1 MSATE
6 FHKTRTLDGIF
17 SNSNK
22 MLTVKHLSKNQKQE
36 VQHKEK
42 QLEKLLES
50 VRQVIKET
58 DPYKESAK
66 TMQTK
71 TKNSERKL

>member
-6 FHKTRTLDGIF
+6 FHKTRTLDDIS
-17 SNSNK
+17 SNRNK
-22 MLTVKHLSKNQKQE
+22 MYTVKHLSKNQKQE

-66 TMQTK
+66 AMQTK

>member
-1 MSATE
+1 M
-6 FHKTRTLDGIF
+6 
-17 SNSNK
+17 
-22 MLTVKHLSKNQKQE
+22 QP
-36 VQHKEK
+36 KEK